1 VQLLTVLER
10 IGPKA
15 LGIDELP
22 ALAVVLEAGLVA
34 LISRVRL
41 DRH

>member
-1 VQLLTVLER
+1 LLAILEHVD
-10 IGPKA
+10 PKT
-15 LGIDELP
+15 LGDEELP

-34 LISRVRL
+34 PTSRIRL